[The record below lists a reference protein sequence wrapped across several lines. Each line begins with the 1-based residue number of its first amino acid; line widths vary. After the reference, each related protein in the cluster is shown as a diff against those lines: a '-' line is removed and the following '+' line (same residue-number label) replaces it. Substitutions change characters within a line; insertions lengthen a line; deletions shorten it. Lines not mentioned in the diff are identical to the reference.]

1 MSGLPAPT
9 FPPARD
15 GRWALVPVLGDHT
28 AEATASRV
36 YLAALRTPHPT
47 RELLLAQGIPPAVL
61 DPALALL
68 HARGLVHV
76 GPQGSLDVPPP
87 IATLPQHASDLERRA
102 QELRSTAYELTQVF
116 YNARTRERD
125 PGNGLILLHDLD
137 EVSAQTNALVAGAV
151 EQISVSRAPTS
162 RSVQVLAAPLESHRE
177 PTVGL
182 DSRPVRHRTLW
193 DTELLE
199 TPGTIEVLRARRTG
213 GEEQRFLPRVPLSC
227 VVVDGAACLVEWTTD
242 PPGDE
247 AAAVGLVVHTPGM
260 VHGVMQVFERMWEL
274 ASPVNRGTASG
285 DIDRRDLTIL
295 RLMSAGVADAS
306 IARQTGV
313 SQRTVERRIR
323 SLMERLGAGTR
334 FQAGVQAVRRGW
346 L

>member
-1 MSGLPAPT
+1 MPARGRDRSPSVVPAPGAHD
-9 FPPARD
+9 P
-15 GRWALVPVLGDHT
+15 
-28 AEATASRV
+28 EATASRV
-36 YLAALRTPHPT
+36 YLAALRIPHPT
-47 RELLLAQGIPPAVL
+47 RELLLAQGIPATVL
-61 DPALALL
+61 DPALSLL
-68 HARGLVHV
+68 QTRGLVHL

-87 IATLPQHASDLERRA
+87 NATLPQHASDLERRA
-102 QELRSTAYELTQVF
+102 QEVRATAYDLTQVF
-116 YNARTRERD
+116 YSARTRERD

-137 EVSAQTNALVAGAV
+137 EVCAQTHALVAGAV
-151 EQISVSRAPTS
+151 EQVSASRAPTS
-162 RSVQVLAAPLESHRE
+162 RSRQLLAAPLESHHE

-199 TPGTIEVLRARRTG
+199 TPDTIEVLRARRTG
-213 GEEQRFLPRVPLSC
+213 GEEQRFLPRVPLTF
-227 VVVDGAACLVEWTTD
+227 VVVDQAVALVEWTSD
-242 PPGDE
+242 APDDQDAE
-247 AAAVGLVVHTPGM
+247 DAAVGLVVHTAGIVSGM
-260 VHGVMQVFERMWEL
+260 LRLFERMWEL
-274 ASPVNRGTASG
+274 ASPVSRGSSS
-285 DIDRRDLTIL
+285 DEIDRRDLTLL